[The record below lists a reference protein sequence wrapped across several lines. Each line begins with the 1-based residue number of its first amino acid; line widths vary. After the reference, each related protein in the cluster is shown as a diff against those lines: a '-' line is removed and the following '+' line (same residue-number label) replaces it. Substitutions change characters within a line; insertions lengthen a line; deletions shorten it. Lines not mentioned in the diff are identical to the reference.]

1 MCGNRMNQLKT
12 FGRIARKS
20 RAGFT
25 LIDTSM
31 ATIMGGIGVASLMS
45 AIAASTRVNND
56 AKTLTTAS
64 FLLQE
69 VREMTADL
77 PFEDPDEEE
86 IWGPEEVA
94 PANYD
99 DLNDYLQIEFSP
111 PVAADGTTLNQLN
124 AWSQSI
130 RVVSVDENNVRIV
143 TAPGSTGMA
152 RLEATISLNGVTV
165 LEGTWLITGDP
176 E

>member
-1 MCGNRMNQLKT
+1 MNRLRVL
-12 FGRIARKS
+12 GRMARRS

-25 LIDTSM
+25 LIDTAM
-31 ATIMGGIGVASLMS
+31 ATILVGVGVASLMS
-45 AIAASTRVNND
+45 AIAASTRVNNE
-56 AKTLTTAS
+56 AKRLTTAS

-77 PFEDPDEEE
+77 PFEDPDEDE

-99 DLNDYLQIEFSP
+99 DLIDYLQIEFSP
-111 PVAADGTTLNQLN
+111 PVAADGTVLNQLTR
-124 AWSQSI
+124 WSQSI
-130 RVVSVDENNVRIV
+130 RVISVDENNVRIA
-143 TAPGSTGMA
+143 TAPGSTGMV

-165 LEGTWLITGDP
+165 AEGKWLITGDP